1 MDGQYS
7 KCKIPSASTSS
18 VSTSSSIGLLSSQE
32 ESILHR
38 QQQQQNKAPISPPGD
53 EREDDVSPVPT
64 IAQRT
69 RRGAVSA
76 ETYSEEDA
84 TTYVKK
90 VGTVNM
96 VNTQRNIS
104 LSIFINTH
112 LNENRERNK
121 QGYHYKRIIFNCVP
135 DCLFIDH

>member
-1 MDGQYS
+1 MDGQCS
-7 KCKIPSASTSS
+7 KSTIPSS
-18 VSTSSSIGLLSSQE
+18 STSSSYGFLSSQE

-90 VGTVNM
+90 VGIVYHPTA
-96 VNTQRNIS
+96 QRNLY
-104 LSIFINTH
+104 LSNH
-112 LNENRERNK
+112 
-121 QGYHYKRIIFNCVP
+121 
-135 DCLFIDH
+135 